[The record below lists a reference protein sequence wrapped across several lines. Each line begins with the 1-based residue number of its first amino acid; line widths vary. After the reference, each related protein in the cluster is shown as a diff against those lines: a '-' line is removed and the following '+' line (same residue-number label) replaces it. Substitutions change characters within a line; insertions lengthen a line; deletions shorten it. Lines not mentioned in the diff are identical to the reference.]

1 MKHHKPAR
9 ACSFLLA
16 VLALLA
22 FVPSTT
28 AAPAGH
34 SAKATYQLTIKNLAR
49 NQAFSPPLVVVHGP
63 SYRLFR
69 VGTFASDGMRL
80 IAEMGDLRTAIRSAN
95 ASSGVALVR
104 ATSSIIGPGRSLTV
118 QFNAP
123 AGSLV
128 SLATMLEQTNDGF
141 TAVDAARL
149 PVSGVRT
156 IGLSAYDAGTEAN
169 NELRTHVPGAPFAG
183 FRRAPTHK
191 PIAVHGGI
199 TGVGHLKAST
209 WNWPAQVA
217 LLTIERVR

>member
-1 MKHHKPAR
+1 MNNHISVR
-9 ACSFLLA
+9 LSSFVIA

-28 AAPAGH
+28 AAPVDQ

-49 NQAFSPPLVVVHGP
+49 NQAFSPPLVVVHGS

-69 VGTFASDGMRL
+69 VGTLATDGMRL

-95 ASSGVALVR
+95 ASKGVSLVR
-104 ATSSIIGPGRSLTV
+104 GTDSIIGPGRSLTV
-118 QFNAP
+118 QFSAP

-141 TAVDAARL
+141 TGVDAARL
-149 PVSGVRT
+149 PISGVRH
-156 IGLSAYDAGTEAN
+156 IGLAAYDAGTEAN

-183 FRRAPTHK
+183 FRRAPTQRL
-191 PIAVHGGI
+191 IAAHPGMA
-199 TGVGHLKAST
+199 GVGHLKAST

-217 LLTIERVR
+217 SLTIERVR